1 MQKFRRLKNLSTF
14 FFALVQRTKNHPR
27 IGNGNGNASD
37 TEKTEREGDELIE
50 KYALLYRNAFFL
62 FCIIIIVIV
71 VAVCNLLYPVL
82 VLYSS
87 KYLLARWDCA
97 APSMCKRMY
106 KNGVRVCEYEF

>member
-50 KYALLYRNAFFL
+50 
-62 FCIIIIVIV
+62 
-71 VAVCNLLYPVL
+71 
-82 VLYSS
+82 
-87 KYLLARWDCA
+87 
-97 APSMCKRMY
+97 
-106 KNGVRVCEYEF
+106 